1 MVREMSVE
9 TVVNGYKTLAVNEL
23 VVTPPEKN
31 KGKYVSYLSIKR
43 RPLYVQ
49 TPILVVDKFDGSKLL
64 LKVKPSSVF
73 AQTLANV
80 DTNIVDILFK
90 SSAKFFAGKR
100 FSRECLMSRYE
111 PLLTVA
117 NRLELV
123 SSANLLIKDQRGADR
138 NISDIRPGMKVIAI
152 VHFPKLWFTK
162 ASIKPEASV
171 VQLKIYVEDSLPWLV
186 DNNDSDGDNE
196 PCLDSD
202 DEKTIDDDEVV
213 EEVSALQEDIKGTD
227 EDNEDSE
234 VGNDD
239 DKELVP

>member
-1 MVREMSVE
+1 MSAE
-9 TVVNGYKTLAVNEL
+9 TVVAGYKTLSVNEL

-49 TPILVVDKFDGSKLL
+49 TPILVVDKLEDGKLV
-64 LKVKPSSVF
+64 LKVQPSSVF
-73 AQTLANV
+73 AKTLDNV
-80 DTNIVDILFK
+80 DTTLVDILFK
-90 SSAKFFAGKR
+90 NSSKFFAGKR
-100 FSRECLMSRYE
+100 FSRECLMARYQ

-123 SSANLLIKDQRGADR
+123 SSGKLLIKDQRGADR
-138 NISDIRPGMKVIAI
+138 NVSDIRPGVKVIAI

-162 ASIKPEASV
+162 ASITPEASV
-171 VQLKIYVEDSLPWLV
+171 VQLKVYVEDSLPWLV
-186 DNNDSDGDNE
+186 NNNDSDGDNE
-196 PCLDSD
+196 PCGGDSD

-227 EDNEDSE
+227 EVSHDSD